1 MEHQGFVREG
11 IDAFDPFQEN
21 SLIELCK
28 AEYLG
33 GKVVEQLLRD
43 LSAPQLGSSR
53 NVASHRCIACSC
65 DRTPCR

>member
-53 NVASHRCIACSC
+53 NVAFRRYIACSC